1 MESADT
7 LLKAIAHLTGENVQ
21 DLEKAHQQPVANP
34 EVQKH
39 LQSKNVLASGISV
52 LAEVDYTSLSGNAQH
67 RDIVIRRVMKSGQ
80 DIFIDAFCLGIKA
93 PRLIKMASIQKI
105 KDKKSGQEFTNPADF
120 FENVLGVDVNEKA
133 AGAPR
138 FDLNSIQTPLQAS
151 SASKGELKTA
161 IARTRNEI
169 TALMFIAGVDGNRDH
184 VEFEQIAQYV
194 HRRCPDL
201 VFKDEDLYQY
211 LNMLYPDQESFYQ
224 SMERILGNE
233 GWVVK
238 LFLEHMIHLISSDGK
253 IDEKERIFLA
263 EVMTILK
270 NEGFVI
276 KF

>member
-1 MESADT
+1 METADT
-7 LLKAIAHLTGENVQ
+7 LLKAIAHLTGDNVQ
-21 DLEKAHQQPVANP
+21 ELEKAHQQPVVTP

-39 LQSKNVLASGISV
+39 LQSKNVLAAGISV
-52 LAEVDYTSLSGNAQH
+52 LAEVDYTSLSGKAQH
-67 RDIVIRRVMKSGQ
+67 RDVVIRRVMKSGK
-80 DIFIDAFCLGIKA
+80 DIFIDAFCLSIKA
-93 PRLIKMASIQKI
+93 PRLIKVASIQKI
-105 KDKKSGQEFTNPADF
+105 KDKKSEQEFTNPAEF
-120 FENVLGVDVNEKA
+120 FENILGIDMVEQPQK
-133 AGAPR
+133 G

-151 SASKGELKTA
+151 ASSKGELKTA

-169 TALMFIAGVDGNRDH
+169 TALMFISGVDGSRDH

>member
-1 MESADT
+1 
-7 LLKAIAHLTGENVQ
+7 
-21 DLEKAHQQPVANP
+21 
-34 EVQKH
+34 
-39 LQSKNVLASGISV
+39 
-52 LAEVDYTSLSGNAQH
+52 
-67 RDIVIRRVMKSGQ
+67 
-80 DIFIDAFCLGIKA
+80 
-93 PRLIKMASIQKI
+93 MASIQKI
-105 KDKKSGQEFTNPADF
+105 KDKKSGQEFTNSAKF
-120 FENVLGVDVNEKA
+120 FEDILGVDMVEKPQK
-133 AGAPR
+133 G

-151 SASKGELKTA
+151 SSSNGELKTA

-169 TALMFIAGVDGNRDH
+169 TALMFISGVDGSRDH

-224 SMERILGNE
+224 SMERILGSE

-276 KF
+276 KFW

>member
-1 MESADT
+1 METADT
-7 LLKAIAHLTGENVQ
+7 LLKAIAHLTGENIQ

-34 EVQKH
+34 EVRKH

-67 RDIVIRRVMKSGQ
+67 RDVVIRRVMKSGK

-105 KDKKSGQEFTNPADF
+105 KDKKSGQEFTNPAEF
-120 FENVLGVDVNEKA
+120 FENVLGVDMAEKPQK
-133 AGAPR
+133 G

-151 SASKGELKTA
+151 NSSRGELKTA

-169 TALMFIAGVDGNRDH
+169 TALMFISGVDGNRDH
-184 VEFEQIAQYV
+184 IEFEQIAQYV

>member
-1 MESADT
+1 METADT
-7 LLKAIAHLTGENVQ
+7 LLKAIAHLTGENIQ

-34 EVQKH
+34 EVRKH

-67 RDIVIRRVMKSGQ
+67 RDVVIRRVMKSGK

-105 KDKKSGQEFTNPADF
+105 KDKKSGQEFTNPAEF
-120 FENVLGVDVNEKA
+120 FENILGVDMAEKPQK
-133 AGAPR
+133 G

-151 SASKGELKTA
+151 NSSRGELKTA

-169 TALMFIAGVDGNRDH
+169 TALMFIAGVDDSRDH

-224 SMERILGNE
+224 SMERILGSE

>member
-1 MESADT
+1 METADT
-7 LLKAIAHLTGENVQ
+7 LLKAIAHLTGENIQ

-34 EVQKH
+34 EVRKH

-67 RDIVIRRVMKSGQ
+67 RDVVIRRVMKSGK

-105 KDKKSGQEFTNPADF
+105 KDKKSGQEFTNSAKF
-120 FENVLGVDVNEKA
+120 FEDILGVDMVEKPQK
-133 AGAPR
+133 G

-151 SASKGELKTA
+151 NSSRGELKTA

-169 TALMFIAGVDGNRDH
+169 TALMFIAGVDGNREH

-224 SMERILGNE
+224 SMERILGSE

-238 LFLEHMIHLISSDGK
+238 LFLEHMIHLISSDEK

>member
-1 MESADT
+1 METADT

-39 LQSKNVLASGISV
+39 LQSKNILASGISV

-67 RDIVIRRVMKSGQ
+67 RDVIIRRVMKSGK
-80 DIFIDAFCLGIKA
+80 DVFIDAFCLGIKA

-120 FENVLGVDVNEKA
+120 FEDVLGVDMEEKPSK
-133 AGAPR
+133 G

-151 SASKGELKTA
+151 SSSRGELKTA

-169 TALMFIAGVDGNRDH
+169 TALMFISGVDGNRDH

-201 VFKDEDLYQY
+201 AFKDEDLYQY

-238 LFLEHMIHLISSDGK
+238 LFLEHMIHLISCDGK

>member
-1 MESADT
+1 METADT

-21 DLEKAHQQPVANP
+21 ELEKAHQQPVANP

-67 RDIVIRRVMKSGQ
+67 RDVVIRRVMKSGK

-105 KDKKSGQEFTNPADF
+105 KDKKSGQEFTNPAEF
-120 FENVLGVDVNEKA
+120 FENILGVDMAEKPQK
-133 AGAPR
+133 G

-151 SASKGELKTA
+151 NSSRGELKTA

-169 TALMFIAGVDGNRDH
+169 TALMFISGVDGSRDH